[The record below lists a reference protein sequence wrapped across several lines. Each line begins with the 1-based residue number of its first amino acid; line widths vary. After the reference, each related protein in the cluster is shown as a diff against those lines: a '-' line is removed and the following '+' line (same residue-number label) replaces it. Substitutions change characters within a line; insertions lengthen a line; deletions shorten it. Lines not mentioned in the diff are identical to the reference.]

1 MEQKFHPYYEWEDYQ
16 SGMYDEL
23 KQGREQRIELA
34 MFLLSNSKS
43 LEYFMKEVT
52 IRWKLATE
60 QNFTNVHFNRKSW
73 LGQAACNLFAGVK
86 EDETR
91 SAWWKIT
98 DVERKQANAIADLI
112 IKEWVKSYEEVSR
125 VECVGG
131 GAKTD
136 RVDV

>member
-34 MFLLSNSKS
+34 AFLLSSPKN
-43 LEYFMKEVT
+43 LDHFMREVT
-52 IRWKLATE
+52 VRWKLATE
-60 QNFTNVHFNRKSW
+60 QNFTNTSFNRKSW

-98 DVERKQANAIADLI
+98 DQQRREANAIADNI
-112 IKEWVKSYEEVSR
+112 INEWVKNYEETIR
-125 VECVGG
+125 FECVGG
-131 GAKTD
+131 SAKAN
-136 RVDV
+136 